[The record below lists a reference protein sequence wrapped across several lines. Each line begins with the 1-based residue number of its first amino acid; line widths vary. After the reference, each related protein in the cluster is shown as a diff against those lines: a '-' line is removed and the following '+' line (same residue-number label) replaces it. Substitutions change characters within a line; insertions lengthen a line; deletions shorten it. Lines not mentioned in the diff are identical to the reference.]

1 MLVYREEDLD
11 VIKESIAEELKNN
24 PEFERVFDSKI
35 SYDLDQIKNGYKR
48 TSRQGID
55 VFVSKD
61 GKNIQIREPMEI
73 SGMAYGTALPYTDL
87 EGSEIN
93 LRDDGAMEV
102 VSTFGKLVEARSYY
116 QSNPQTCMLRNA
128 NSVLL
133 AYYTYSRY
141 EPSGIETARGGYSN
155 GAWELTGVNY
165 NEEDKFSEQL
175 YSKGYHMPKEWDAC
189 GLPEP
194 PRYVSEQDSIS
205 SVYRLPEHKGIAEI
219 FTADLKPNMG
229 YSASRV
235 NIVKKRAYI
244 HTENPDIIRIDPHQ
258 IFAETDE
265 HMQFKPTEWY
275 SRNDEYAGKT
285 CDEIQAD
292 IEAKYPEWVKASL
305 KFPYFN
311 RPQITVAAL
320 KECFGI
326 EEKRELNDER

>member
-1 MLVYREEDLD
+1 MLVYRKEDLD

-24 PEFERVFDSKI
+24 PKFESVFDSKI

-73 SGMAYGTALPYTDL
+73 SGMAYGTTLPHTNL

-102 VSTFGKLVEARSYY
+102 VNTFGELDEARSYY
-116 QSNPQTCMLRNA
+116 QSNPQTCVLRNA
-128 NSVLL
+128 NAVLH

-141 EPSGIETARGGYSN
+141 EPSGIETARGSYSKRE
-155 GAWELTGVNY
+155 WELTGVNY
-165 NEEDKFSEQL
+165 NEEDKFSQQL
-175 YSKGYHMPKEWDAC
+175 YSKGYHMPKEWDAY

-194 PRYVSEQDSIS
+194 PRYVNEHASILG
-205 SVYRLPEHKGIAEI
+205 VCRLPGHKGIAEI

-235 NIVKKRAYI
+235 NIVKERAYI
-244 HTENPDIIRIDPHQ
+244 HTEHPDRIRIDQNQ

-265 HMQFKPTEWY
+265 HMQFKPTELY
-275 SRNDEYAGKT
+275 SRNDEYTGKT

-292 IEAKYPEWVKASL
+292 IEAKYPEWVKDSL
-305 KFPYFN
+305 EFQNWN
-311 RPQITVAAL
+311 RPEITVAAL